1 MARSDGEHNTDK
13 GKGCSCLGLDQKL
26 ESGQISTIINAAWKK
41 GGMEGHVLST
51 IFRKSA
57 VTSVHQNHKKMKRRL
72 ADLMEDKDSTA
83 TRFYHLHEKQGTC
96 LEAGS
101 NLSKIKT
108 AHEKTPASVIK
119 RSNLKEKKSAF
130 VLEGRTGGSPKET
143 YG

>member
-1 MARSDGEHNTDK
+1 MARSDGEHNTHK

-72 ADLMEDKDSTA
+72 ADLMEHKDSTA

>member
-41 GGMEGHVLST
+41 GGMEGYVLST

-72 ADLMEDKDSTA
+72 ANLMEHKDSTA

-130 VLEGRTGGSPKET
+130 VLEGRTGGSPKGT

>member
-1 MARSDGEHNTDK
+1 MQH
-13 GKGCSCLGLDQKL
+13 GKREEWRGTFCQQYSVNL
-26 ESGQISTIINAAWKK
+26 
-41 GGMEGHVLST
+41 LSLVF
-51 IFRKSA
+51 IK
-57 VTSVHQNHKKMKRRL
+57 NHKKMKRRL
-72 ADLMEDKDSTA
+72 ADLMEHKDSTA

-130 VLEGRTGGSPKET
+130 VLEGRTGGSPKGT

>member
-57 VTSVHQNHKKMKRRL
+57 VTSVHQNHKKIKRRL
-72 ADLMEDKDSTA
+72 ADLMEHKDSTA

-101 NLSKIKT
+101 NLSKSRQHMRK
-108 AHEKTPASVIK
+108 HLHLS
-119 RSNLKEKKSAF
+119 SKE
-130 VLEGRTGGSPKET
+130 VT
-143 YG
+143 

>member
-1 MARSDGEHNTDK
+1 MARSDGEHNTHK

-72 ADLMEDKDSTA
+72 ADLIEHKDSTA

-130 VLEGRTGGSPKET
+130 VLEGRTGGSPKGT

>member
-1 MARSDGEHNTDK
+1 M
-13 GKGCSCLGLDQKL
+13 DQKL

-57 VTSVHQNHKKMKRRL
+57 VKYEYRVVTSVHQNHKKMKRRL
-72 ADLMEDKDSTA
+72 ADLMEHK
-83 TRFYHLHEKQGTC
+83 EKQGTC
-96 LEAGS
+96 LEAGR

-130 VLEGRTGGSPKET
+130 VLEGRTGGSPKGT

>member
-1 MARSDGEHNTDK
+1 MARSDGEHNTHK

-72 ADLMEDKDSTA
+72 ADLMEHKDSTA

-96 LEAGS
+96 LVAGS

-130 VLEGRTGGSPKET
+130 VLEGRTGGSPKGT

>member
-1 MARSDGEHNTDK
+1 MFLSWTG
-13 GKGCSCLGLDQKL
+13 SKL

-41 GGMEGHVLST
+41 GGMKGHVVST

-72 ADLMEDKDSTA
+72 ADLMEHKESTA

-96 LEAGS
+96 LEAGT

-108 AHEKTPASVIK
+108 AHEKTTASVIK

-130 VLEGRTGGSPKET
+130 VLEGRTGGSPKGT

>member
-41 GGMEGHVLST
+41 GGMVRHVLST

-72 ADLMEDKDSTA
+72 ADLIEHKDSTA

-130 VLEGRTGGSPKET
+130 VLEGRTGGSPKGT

>member
-1 MARSDGEHNTDK
+1 MARSDAEHNTDK

-41 GGMEGHVLST
+41 GGMEGYVLST

-72 ADLMEDKDSTA
+72 ANLMEHKDSTA

-96 LEAGS
+96 LDAGS

-130 VLEGRTGGSPKET
+130 VLEGRTGGSPKGT

>member
-41 GGMEGHVLST
+41 GGMEGYVLST

-72 ADLMEDKDSTA
+72 ADLMEHKDSTA

-130 VLEGRTGGSPKET
+130 VLKGRTGGSPKGT